1 MIGSLVLRNLR
12 IFFRDRMSVFLAL
25 LSPIIMLALYC
36 FFLGTVQSEDLRDK
50 LPLASDDAI
59 QAFVTNWVFAGILLI
74 TTLTTALASLQV
86 FIEDRASGRFDD
98 FAVSPLTRR
107 QQIMGYFGS
116 GLIITLGLSTVV
128 FIVGLACIALIG
140 RQVPSWQDSMLAYG
154 YVVLS
159 CACFVALSSFLVTF
173 IRSGS
178 AFTSLSVI
186 IGTTSGFLAGI
197 YIQPGTLSQSV
208 VNVINSLPFAQAAA
222 LLRSPLTRDA
232 LEQLAGGNAQAYASL
247 TAHYGIG
254 SVTIGNS
261 VVSARTLVITLVV
274 VAVAGLVLGSW
285 RLKRK
290 LQ

>member
-1 MIGSLVLRNLR
+1 
-12 IFFRDRMSVFLAL
+12 
-25 LSPIIMLALYC
+25 MLALYC